1 VFALLTRTIISDLY
15 DETRM
20 PMKAFPRLAVPCLQ
34 KRTLPLS
41 PQFLLSYS
49 REVAVRSFGG
59 LYRPQNLEKRE
70 KGMDNSSQATLGIEF
85 LRVLRRIL

>member
-1 VFALLTRTIISDLY
+1 
-15 DETRM
+15 
-20 PMKAFPRLAVPCLQ
+20 MKAFPRLACSLFA

-49 REVAVRSFGG
+49 REVAVRYFGG

-70 KGMDNSSQATLGIEF
+70 KGMDNSSQYPGH
-85 LRVLRRIL
+85 

>member
-1 VFALLTRTIISDLY
+1 MHLDICSVFVFALLTRTIISDLY

-20 PMKAFPRLAVPCLQ
+20 PMKVFPRLTVPCLQ

-49 REVAVRSFGG
+49 RAVAGRSLGDSTESRG
-59 LYRPQNLEKRE
+59 
-70 KGMDNSSQATLGIEF
+70 KGERDG
-85 LRVLRRIL
+85 